1 MVFFK
6 LLLLLSSVV
15 CVMAAAIE
23 RAAPPPMEAGCGEL
37 NIIATGL
44 PPFHPIVTQLSF
56 DPKVVEAAIRADA
69 ANITKL
75 GYNLKVVLMGPEQDL
90 DVLRTKIGGTQWQA
104 TGVGFGMRGAPRE
117 DTTIRFTGGLC
128 KNCAPCK
135 LLGIWLIFIVDLV
148 NLYRSEVPNAPILF
162 DYSPTTMSWALQ
174 RAFRLPAD
182 CQPGKD
188 LEIERLT
195 VAIGH

>member
-1 MVFFK
+1 MVLFK
-6 LLLLLSSVV
+6 LLLLLGSVV
-15 CVMAAAIE
+15 CVMSAAIE

-37 NIIATGL
+37 NVIATGI
-44 PPFHPIVTQLSF
+44 PPFHPIVTQLGF
-56 DPKVVEAAIRADA
+56 DPKVVDAALRADA

-90 DVLRTKIGGTQWQA
+90 GVLKNKINGTQWQA
-104 TGVGFGMRGAPRE
+104 TGVGFGIRGAPRE
-117 DTTIRFTGGLC
+117 DTTIQFTD
-128 KNCAPCK
+128 
-135 LLGIWLIFIVDLV
+135 LI
-148 NLYRSEVPNAPILF
+148 NLYRSEVPNAPIVF

-188 LEIERLT
+188 LGIEVICDICT
-195 VAIGH
+195 GG